1 MYYIPEPPIG
11 LLFFGF
17 FIGVTCGLAFQA
29 TLKQQVMKWSKQGQE
44 GIKAD
49 LSEMSILIVPF
60 WGICVGICI
69 FLAGGL
75 EIFIYSR
82 SISYVFAGTLTL
94 LTAGLIW
101 TQLKKLIV
109 QLLEGGSRALDLD
122 AFY

>member
-1 MYYIPEPPIG
+1 MPEPPFG

-17 FIGVTCGLAFQA
+17 FIGVTCGLAFEA
-29 TLKQQVMKWSKQGQE
+29 TLKQQVNKWGKQGRQ
-44 GIKAD
+44 GIKVD
-49 LSEMSILIVPF
+49 LSEMSILLIPF
-60 WGICVGICI
+60 WGICIGICI

-82 SISYVFAGTLTL
+82 AISYVFSGVLTL

-101 TQLKKLIV
+101 TQLKKLIT
-109 QLLEGGSRALDLD
+109 QLLEGGSKALDLD

>member
-17 FIGVTCGLAFQA
+17 LIGVTSGLAFQA
-29 TLKQQVMKWSKQGQE
+29 TLKQQVMKWSKQGQK

-49 LSEMSILIVPF
+49 LSEMSVLVLPF

-69 FLAGGL
+69 FLASGL

-109 QLLEGGSRALDLD
+109 QLLEGGSQALDLD